1 LAIVAWS
8 GSTWY
13 IHGLGEWR
21 EGGRKGNT
29 SYDNPFAVY
38 AAFMT
43 ARSGTLCTTG
53 MGGVFEGKGI
63 CFDTLP
69 CLTIGTGNR
78 ISTSD
83 WEDIY
88 ELNRLSSAQKSE
100 IDTFASKP
108 CVPFPSDH
116 FSFGVRVNPSVY
128 THELDEKVVMTMN
141 LVLVV
146 SETLFHY
153 LG

>member
-1 LAIVAWS
+1 
-8 GSTWY
+8 
-13 IHGLGEWR
+13 
-21 EGGRKGNT
+21 
-29 SYDNPFAVY
+29 
-38 AAFMT
+38 MT
-43 ARSGTLCTTG
+43 VRSGTLCTSG
-53 MGGVFEGKGI
+53 MGGVLKGKGI

-100 IDTFASKP
+100 IDTLTSKF
-108 CVPFPSDH
+108 CVPFLSDC
-116 FSFGVRVNPSVY
+116 FSFGVRVNLDVY
-128 THELDEKVVMTMN
+128 THKLDEKVVMTMN

-146 SETLFHY
+146 SEALFHY